1 MDLYTETQMLL
12 NQYHLKANKR
22 YGQNFLINQDIVDEI
37 IEKSEINSN
46 DVVIEIGP
54 GLGTLTKALAAVAK
68 KVIAV
73 ELDENMVKILK
84 ERPLGNNIEII
95 HNDILKVD
103 LKSIIAENESVKVV
117 ANLPY
122 YITTPI
128 IMTLL
133 ENKYNLES
141 ITVMVQK
148 EVGRRVC
155 SEPGSKEYGA
165 ITVSVKYYSDA
176 KIIIDVPKDNFLPA
190 PEVDSC
196 VIKLD
201 IRKTSIVDLKD
212 EKLFFEIIRNGFCQR
227 RKTILNSL
235 TVNGITKDKLKDV
248 LSELSIDE
256 KLRAEDLSIYDFANI
271 SNLVGG
277 KYD

>member
-1 MDLYTETQMLL
+1 MDLYSETQMIL

-37 IEKSEINSN
+37 IEKSEINNN

-73 ELDENMVKILK
+73 ELDENMVKILN

-95 HNDILKVD
+95 HDDILKVD
-103 LKSIIAENESVKVV
+103 LKSIIDTNESVKVV

-133 ENKYNLES
+133 ENKYNLKS

-201 IRKTSIVDLKD
+201 IRKNPIVNLND
-212 EKLFFEIIRNGFCQR
+212 EKLFFEIIKNGFCQR

-235 TVNGITKDKLKDV
+235 TTNGITKDKLKDI
-248 LSELSIDE
+248 LAKLELSE
-256 KLRAEDLSIYDFANI
+256 KLRVEDLSIYDFANI
-271 SNLVGG
+271 SNMVGG

>member
-1 MDLYTETQMLL
+1 MDLYSETQMLL

-22 YGQNFLINQDIVDEI
+22 YGQNFLINQDIIDEI
-37 IEKSEINSN
+37 IEKSEINNN
-46 DVVIEIGP
+46 DVIIEIGP

-84 ERPLGNNIEII
+84 DRPLGNNIEII
-95 HNDILKVD
+95 HDDILKVD
-103 LKSIIAENESVKVV
+103 LKSIIEQNESVKVV

-133 ENKYNLES
+133 ENRYNLQS

-201 IRKTSIVDLKD
+201 IRKNPIVELKD
-212 EKLFFEIIRNGFCQR
+212 EKLFFEIIKNGFCQR

-235 TVNGITKDKLKDV
+235 TTNGITKDKLKDILEK
-248 LSELSIDE
+248 LSLSE
-256 KLRAEDLSIYDFANI
+256 KLRAEDLSIFDFANI
-271 SNLVGG
+271 SNMLEG
-277 KYD
+277 KNV

>member
-1 MDLYTETQMLL
+1 MDLYSETQMIL

-37 IEKSEINSN
+37 IEKSEINNN

-84 ERPLGNNIEII
+84 ERPLGNNIAII
-95 HNDILKVD
+95 HDDILKVD
-103 LKSIIAENESVKVV
+103 LKSIIEENESVKVV

-133 ENKYNLES
+133 ENRYNLES

-148 EVGRRVC
+148 EVGRRLC

-176 KIIIDVPKDNFLPA
+176 KIIIDVPKDNFIPS

-201 IRKTSIVDLKD
+201 IRKHPIVNLKN
-212 EKLFFEIIRNGFCQR
+212 EKLFFELIKNGFCQR

-235 TVNGITKDKLKDV
+235 PGDGITKEKLKDI
-248 LSELSIDE
+248 LHELSISE

-271 SNLVGG
+271 SNLVEG
-277 KYD
+277 KDD

>member
-1 MDLYTETQMLL
+1 MDLYNETQMLL

-22 YGQNFLINQDIVDEI
+22 YGQNFLINGDIVNEI
-37 IEKSEINSN
+37 IEKSEINEN
-46 DVVIEIGP
+46 DIVIEIGP
-54 GLGTLTKALAAVAK
+54 GLGTLTKAIAAVAK
-68 KVIAV
+68 KVIAI

-84 ERPLGNNIEII
+84 ERPLGNNIQIV
-95 HNDILKVD
+95 HDDILKVD
-103 LKSIIAENESVKVV
+103 LKSMIKENESVKVV

-148 EVGRRVC
+148 EVGRRIC
-155 SEPGSKEYGA
+155 SDPGSKEYGA

-201 IRKTSIVDLKD
+201 IRKVPIVDLKD
-212 EKLFFEIIRNGFCQR
+212 EKMFFEIIKNGFCQR

-235 TVNGITKDKLKDV
+235 TSNGITKDKLKDI
-248 LSELSIDE
+248 LDKLSISE

-271 SNLVGG
+271 SNMIGG
-277 KYD
+277 KND

>member
-1 MDLYTETQMLL
+1 MDLYSETQMLL

-37 IEKSEINSN
+37 IEKSEINNN

-73 ELDENMVKILK
+73 ELDENMVNILK

-95 HNDILKVD
+95 HDDILKVN
-103 LKSIIAENESVKVV
+103 LKSIIEENESVKVV

-133 ENKYNLES
+133 ENRYNLES

-148 EVGRRVC
+148 EVGRRLC
-155 SEPGSKEYGA
+155 SDPGSKEYGA
-165 ITVSVKYYSDA
+165 ITISVKYYSNA
-176 KIIIDVPKDNFLPA
+176 KIIIDVPKNNFLPV

-201 IRKTSIVDLKD
+201 IRKNPIVDLNN
-212 EKLFFEIIRNGFCQR
+212 EKLFFELIKNGFCQR

-235 TVNGITKDKLKDV
+235 PTNEITKEKLKDI
-248 LSELSIDE
+248 LQELSISE

-271 SNLVGG
+271 SNLVEG
-277 KYD
+277 KDD

>member
-73 ELDENMVKILK
+73 ELDGNMVKILK

>member
-1 MDLYTETQMLL
+1 MIL

-22 YGQNFLINQDIVDEI
+22 YGQNFLINQNIVDEI
-37 IEKSEINSN
+37 IEKSEINEN

-54 GLGTLTKALAAVAK
+54 GLGTLTKALATVAK

-95 HNDILKVD
+95 HDDILKVD
-103 LKSIIAENESVKVV
+103 LKSIIDTNESVKVV

-133 ENKYNLES
+133 ENKYNLQS

-148 EVGRRVC
+148 EVGRRIC

-201 IRKTSIVDLKD
+201 IRKTPIVELND
-212 EKLFFEIIRNGFCQR
+212 EKLFFEIIKNGFCQR

-235 TVNGITKDKLKDV
+235 TSNGITKEKLKDI
-248 LSELSIDE
+248 LDKLELSE

-271 SNLVGG
+271 SNMVGG
-277 KYD
+277 KND

>member
-1 MDLYTETQMLL
+1 MDLYSETQMLL

-22 YGQNFLINQDIVDEI
+22 YGQNFLINQDIIDEI
-37 IEKSEINSN
+37 IEKSEINNN
-46 DVVIEIGP
+46 DVIIEIGP

-84 ERPLGNNIEII
+84 DRPLGNNIEII
-95 HNDILKVD
+95 HDDILKVD
-103 LKSIIAENESVKVV
+103 LKSIIEQNESVKVV

-133 ENKYNLES
+133 ENRYNLQS

-201 IRKTSIVDLKD
+201 IRKNPIVELKD
-212 EKLFFEIIRNGFCQR
+212 EKLFFEIIKNGFCQR

-235 TVNGITKDKLKDV
+235 TTKGITKDKLKDILEK
-248 LSELSIDE
+248 LSLSE
-256 KLRAEDLSIYDFANI
+256 KLRAEDLSIFDFANI
-271 SNLVGG
+271 SNMLEG
-277 KYD
+277 KNV